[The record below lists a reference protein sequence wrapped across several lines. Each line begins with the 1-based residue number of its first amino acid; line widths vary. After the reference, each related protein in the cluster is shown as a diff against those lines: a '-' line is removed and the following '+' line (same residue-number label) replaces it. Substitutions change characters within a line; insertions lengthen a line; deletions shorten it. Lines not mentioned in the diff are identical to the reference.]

1 MHCAALISSS
11 CSLLSR
17 AARRSGALTLPV
29 LLIVSLLSPS
39 VGAQDLLQEAEKAY
53 DASEYKTAISLVDS
67 IVVLDTLDI
76 NDDVPT
82 ALRVEAKAH
91 KAQGNW
97 EKAVETLD
105 EALARDPFFSEAY
118 IMKARILNER
128 GRTVEAMAAAEEA
141 ARLEPQ
147 SRDVQM
153 LFANIQFKTNS
164 YGAAIDTY
172 SDILSLDPSN
182 AEAYIMRGRSLLK
195 LERLEKAYFDAV
207 DAIELVPDRPEP
219 YQIKAEAEFR
229 ARQFQNA
236 ANSYATLAEK
246 LRATDASERAIATA
260 YSNRGQALFNLD
272 QLDPALES
280 LNLAIDADPSLAV
293 AYRTR
298 GMVYGRKEQRE
309 PACSDFEKA
318 LALGL
323 DTEFKGEVEEIVGSY
338 CTAQ

>member
-1 MHCAALISSS
+1 MNCAALVSKPLGVLTI
-11 CSLLSR
+11 LL
-17 AARRSGALTLPV
+17 AFAIGPADAN
-29 LLIVSLLSPS
+29 
-39 VGAQDLLQEAEKAY
+39 AQEDLLQKAERAY
-53 DASEYKTAISLVDS
+53 DAKTYETAISLVDS
-67 IVVLDTLDI
+67 MVVLDTLNI

-82 ALRVEAKAH
+82 ALRVEAKAY
-91 KAQGNW
+91 KAMGDW

-105 EALARDPFFSEAY
+105 EALARDPFFSDAY

-128 GRTVEAMAAAEEA
+128 EQPVEAMAAAEQA

-182 AEAYIMRGRSLLK
+182 VEAYIMRGRSLLK
-195 LERLEKAYFDAV
+195 LGRLEKAYFDAV
-207 DAIELVPDRPEP
+207 DAIEMVPERTEP

-246 LRATDASERAIATA
+246 LEAADGSDLAIATA
-260 YSNRGQALFNLD
+260 YSNRGQALLNLN
-272 QLDPALES
+272 QLDASLES
-280 LNLAIDADPSLAV
+280 LNRAIQVDPSLAV

-298 GMVYGRKEQRE
+298 GMVYGQKENRE
-309 PACSDFEKA
+309 PACADFKKA

-323 DTEFKGEVEEIVGSY
+323 DDAFKSEVEEIVGSY
-338 CTAQ
+338 CAAQ

>member
-1 MHCAALISSS
+1 MHCAAFTYRF
-11 CSLLSR
+11 CVCFSR
-17 AARRSGALTLPV
+17 PARRLVALVLPLV
-29 LLIVSLLSPS
+29 LAALLLAPS
-39 VGAQDLLQEAEKAY
+39 SHAQDLLQQAEKAY
-53 DASEYKTAISLVDS
+53 DASQYETAISLVDS
-67 IVVLDTLDI
+67 MVVLDTLDI

-91 KAQGNW
+91 KAQGDW

-105 EALARDPFFSEAY
+105 EALARDPFFSSAY

-164 YGAAIDTY
+164 YGAAIDSY
-172 SDILSLDPSN
+172 SDILSLDPSH

-195 LERLEKAYFDAV
+195 LDRLEKAYFDAV
-207 DAIELVPDRPEP
+207 DAIKLVPDRPEP

-246 LRATDASERAIATA
+246 LEAADGSDRSIATA
-260 YSNRGQALFNLD
+260 YSNRGQALLNMN
-272 QLDPALES
+272 QLDAALKS
-280 LNLAIDADPSLAV
+280 LNRAVEVDPSLAV
-293 AYRTR
+293 AYRAR
-298 GMVYGRKEQRE
+298 GMVYGKKESRGR
-309 PACSDFEKA
+309 ACSDFQKA
-318 LALGL
+318 LELGL
-323 DTEFKGEVEEIVGSY
+323 DAEFEGEVEEIVGSY
-338 CTAQ
+338 CAQL